1 MKNKTRLLIFSCAL
15 LFLQWNCP
23 AGETNDLTQINNI
36 IENLNK
42 TAINLKNLTAQI
54 EYTHAQPLFETQ
66 TIRTGKLFYAKDVNA
81 TLRSTSVPRN
91 TTKDESA
98 LSSKTTVEDGS
109 LRSTSNSAL
118 RINFLTIKQD
128 ESNEQSYKEDY
139 IFDGWKMTKIDYQS
153 KSAVSEQLAKEKLI
167 EPFELVQDYFPIIG
181 LAKPDEMTQQFNITV
196 SQSVLRL
203 IPKENSKFFKTYKQV
218 EIKIDPKNFLPF
230 DFSAVTIEDEKITI
244 KLTQIDTKS
253 EVKKDVFGVVIPA
266 DFVMSEKRADAND

>member
-1 MKNKTRLLIFSCAL
+1 MKNKIRLLIFSCVL

-42 TAINLKNLTAQI
+42 TAINLKNLSAKI
-54 EYTHAQPLFETQ
+54 EYIHAQPLFETQ
-66 TIRTGKLFYAKDVNA
+66 TVRNGKVFY
-81 TLRSTSVPRN
+81 
-91 TTKDESA
+91 TKDA
-98 LSSKTTVEDGS
+98 
-109 LRSTSNSAL
+109 NCCAL
-118 RINFLTIKQD
+118 RINFMTMKQD
-128 ESNEQSYKEDY
+128 DSAQQNYREDY

-153 KSAVSEQLAKEKLI
+153 KSEITEQLAKEKPI
-167 EPFELVQDYFPIIG
+167 EPLELVQDYFPIIG

-218 EIKIDPKNFLPF
+218 EIKIDPKNFLPY

>member
-1 MKNKTRLLIFSCAL
+1 MKNKIRLLIFSCAL

-23 AGETNDLTQINNI
+23 AGETNDSNALINDI
-36 IENLNK
+36 IEKLNQ

-66 TIRTGKLFYAKDVNA
+66 TVRTGKLFYAKDVN
-81 TLRSTSVPRN
+81 
-91 TTKDESA
+91 
-98 LSSKTTVEDGS
+98 
-109 LRSTSNSAL
+109 NSAL

-153 KSAVSEQLAKEKLI
+153 KSAITEQLAKEKPI

-218 EIKIDPKNFLPF
+218 EIIINSENSLPIE
-230 DFSAVTIEDEKITI
+230 FSALTCEDEKITI
-244 KLTQIDTKS
+244 KLTQIDKITS
-253 EVKKDVFGVVIPA
+253 VKKDVFDIVIPA
-266 DFVMSEKRADAND
+266 DFVRTQK